1 MCSGFDSVENKLIE
15 KLDLSDWIEITS
27 ERDIE
32 YPLLKEIFNKN
43 AVAFSN
49 KINEIIDKLNEIEK

>member
-1 MCSGFDSVENKLIE
+1 MKEENKLIE

-27 ERDIE
+27 ESDCE
-32 YPLLKEIFNKN
+32 YLLFKEIFNKN
-43 AVAFSN
+43 AIAFSS

>member
-1 MCSGFDSVENKLIE
+1 MKEENKLIE

-27 ERDIE
+27 ERDLE